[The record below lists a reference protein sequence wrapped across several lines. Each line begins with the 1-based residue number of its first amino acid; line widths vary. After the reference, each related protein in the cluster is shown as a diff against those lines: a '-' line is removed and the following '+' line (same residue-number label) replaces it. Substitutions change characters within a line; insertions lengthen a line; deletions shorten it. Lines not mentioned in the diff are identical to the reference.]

1 MHPRVLVLLSF
12 FSLVVSAL
20 SQTSSEG
27 SVDLFKPL
35 STPWALEDVRV
46 ASLVERPE
54 DAAFIQLDLSEFQ
67 ILRQQDL
74 HAFRLTLPKPSGN
87 AGQRTQLLEFELER
101 FFAHPAVLTVGLTSE
116 RGHHEEEYIPQL
128 QTFRLRLDGVMVGS
142 LVLMKDHIL
151 GSFHH
156 EGHQYDLAQVED
168 EVYAVLDFN
177 RRADLAPFECGF
189 VEGMGPRTSEH
200 EALQNQRA
208 NDGGCV
214 EVAIDIDN
222 FTYLT
227 YNNMASATE
236 WALAQL
242 AGVEAIYTQELN
254 GLFFLQASYVHL
266 WQTPDPMSNFVN
278 DAGAMLDNFR
288 NTWEGTASLDA
299 VQRDVTHLMSK
310 RGNTGTGGI
319 AYLGV
324 NCGSFAYGF
333 SAGMTGSTTTNIN
346 SYSWNL
352 DVISHELGHNFGSNH
367 THWCG
372 WPGGAIDNCYP
383 AEGGCGDGPSVSN
396 GTIMSYCH
404 IDPSTPKVLQ
414 FHPLVE
420 SNALIPSMSAAGC
433 YGGCDG
439 WTPPECAITN
449 ITAGNQLACDPVTL
463 TYTQQVI
470 ITHDFAPADG
480 WLMVNGEQ
488 KAISTSPQAV
498 NLVGQPANGDAV
510 NVSAYFT
517 SDEGCALSVP
527 NAFTQRDPCCGLF
540 RFVYVDPDANILRI
554 RNEADC
560 PGDMQYWGIL
570 SPVGYQPLA
579 ELVTPGQSMVV
590 APGATVQISWAEGL
604 SGDWLMLFLPTDIVY
619 DYVQWGNQAP
629 AGIYFQQYEE
639 LETVW
644 PGGGNT
650 FINNIPP
657 YTYIGTGDY
666 GVDQW
671 SGQDV
676 PCNIAQLE
684 VLSATDCDPETNT
697 YELQFLVEWVGT
709 PDTGGLIVNGE
720 SYNIEG
726 NSLIAT
732 ISAPANGAW
741 VGLDAYFEDE
751 TTCQASNGNAFY
763 GPPPCALCPADV
775 NGNGAIDVAD
785 VLTVLSEF
793 GCSSGC
799 NALTDLD
806 GDGAITV
813 ADVLAVLSAF
823 GEDC

>member
-1 MHPRVLVLLSF
+1 
-12 FSLVVSAL
+12 
-20 SQTSSEG
+20 
-27 SVDLFKPL
+27 
-35 STPWALEDVRV
+35 
-46 ASLVERPE
+46 
-54 DAAFIQLDLSEFQ
+54 
-67 ILRQQDL
+67 
-74 HAFRLTLPKPSGN
+74 
-87 AGQRTQLLEFELER
+87 
-101 FFAHPAVLTVGLTSE
+101 
-116 RGHHEEEYIPQL
+116 
-128 QTFRLRLDGVMVGS
+128 
-142 LVLMKDHIL
+142 
-151 GSFHH
+151 
-156 EGHQYDLAQVED
+156 
-168 EVYAVLDFN
+168 
-177 RRADLAPFECGF
+177 
-189 VEGMGPRTSEH
+189 
-200 EALQNQRA
+200 
-208 NDGGCV
+208 
-214 EVAIDIDN
+214 
-222 FTYLT
+222 
-227 YNNMASATE
+227 
-236 WALAQL
+236 
-242 AGVEAIYTQELN
+242 
-254 GLFFLQASYVHL
+254 
-266 WQTPDPMSNFVN
+266 
-278 DAGAMLDNFR
+278 
-288 NTWEGTASLDA
+288 
-299 VQRDVTHLMSK
+299 
-310 RGNTGTGGI
+310 
-319 AYLGV
+319 
-324 NCGSFAYGF
+324 
-333 SAGMTGSTTTNIN
+333 
-346 SYSWNL
+346 
-352 DVISHELGHNFGSNH
+352 
-367 THWCG
+367 
-372 WPGGAIDNCYP
+372 
-383 AEGGCGDGPSVSN
+383 
-396 GTIMSYCH
+396 MSYCH

-439 WTPPECAITN
+439 WTPPECAITS
-449 ITAGNQLACDPVTL
+449 ITAGNQLACDPLTL
-463 TYTQQVI
+463 TYTQQLI

-480 WLMVNGEQ
+480 WLMVNGAQ

-498 NLVGQPANGDAV
+498 NLVGQPANGNAV

-560 PGDMQYWGIL
+560 PGDMQNWGIL

-579 ELVTPGQSMVV
+579 ELVTPGQNMVV
-590 APGATVQISWAEGL
+590 DPGATVQISWAEGL

-619 DYVQWGNQAP
+619 DYVQWGSQAP

-644 PGGGNT
+644 PGGGNA

-684 VLSATDCDPETNT
+684 VLSATECDPETNT
-697 YELQFLVEWVGT
+697 YELQILVEWVGT

-741 VGLDAYFEDE
+741 IGLDAYFEDE
-751 TTCQASNGNAFY
+751 STCQASNGNAFY
-763 GPPPCALCPADV
+763 GPPPCAPCPADV